1 MAGRRKRRLKSK
13 MRFVIFLLVL
23 VGLFAGGFAAA
34 NNLLWPWLAGTGNNT
49 AKVEDREPEQDLT
62 KLPGINVLMM
72 GVDERES
79 DRSQRT
85 DTIILANINNEDNRI
100 SLLSIPRDTKVNLP
114 GHGVNKINAAN
125 LYGGPEMAMDVVSK
139 LTGVPVDYYIITNFN
154 GFKGIVDALGG
165 VTLEVEKPMYYHE
178 DAYGGAY
185 DINLQAGVQRLDGT
199 KALMY
204 ARYRHDALGDITRTQ
219 RQLKLLTAIG
229 EEVMKPSVVT
239 KLPKLIPEIYKNIDT
254 NMGLKQMIALARA
267 GSNLDSVQMVSQTM
281 PGWFLDE
288 NGVSYWYVDPQDARQ
303 VATALFEEGK
313 VVDVVHGAI
322 NRNTEKQVAME
333 QPEKTSKPVADTGA
347 AAPGGTASFAG
358 NRQPAGKSTKAESR
372 PAVDKPAGGE
382 ESTPVNNAAGEQTP
396 AVLSNDNEL
405 STQDREPV
413 SRGTAQSGLGT
424 AVQIEETLPVDSN
437 HVQIII
443 NP

>member
-1 MAGRRKRRLKSK
+1 MTGRRKRRLKRK
-13 MRFVIFLLVL
+13 MRFVVFLLVL

-34 NNLLWPWLAGTGNNT
+34 NNLLWPLFTDTGNNT
-49 AKVEDREPEQDLT
+49 AKARGRESEQDLT
-62 KLPGINVLMM
+62 KLPGVNVLMM

-85 DTIILANINNEDNRI
+85 DTMILANINNEDNRI

-185 DINLQAGVQRLDGT
+185 DINLQKGVQRLDGT

-239 KLPKLIPEIYKNIDT
+239 KLPKLIPEIYKNVDT
-254 NMGLKQMIALARA
+254 NMGLKQMIAFALA
-267 GSNLDSVQMVSQTM
+267 GSNLDSVQLVSQTM

-333 QPEKTSKPVADTGA
+333 QPKKTSQPEVDNGA
-347 AAPGGTASFAG
+347 AGTTPAAE
-358 NRQPAGKSTKAESR
+358 NRQLAGKSTKAESQ

-382 ESTPVNNAAGEQTP
+382 ESTPVDNATGDQAP
-396 AVLSNDNEL
+396 AVEL
-405 STQDREPV
+405 NNNGHSTQDQEPV
-413 SRGTAQSGLGT
+413 SRSKAQSGINT